1 MNALFCVPFYV
12 MSVEDTPTVATKG
25 FRAPETDRRFFGHP
39 VGLATLF
46 TTELWERFSFYG
58 MRAILVLYFVAPV
71 SDGGLAI
78 ATGTAIAI
86 YGVYNAMVYLLAVP
100 GGWLADRVLGPRQA
114 VLWGAAI
121 IAVGHYV
128 MAIPTTWSV
137 WPGLVL
143 IAVGTGL
150 LKPNI
155 SSMVGDL
162 YDGDTDDGTR
172 RTSGFSLYY
181 MGINIGGF
189 LAPLVCG
196 YLGEGIG
203 WHVGFAAAGIGM
215 TIALVAYIAF
225 APKTLGPIGKAV
237 PDEAPMTL
245 KRKVLIITAAAFG
258 VVGIGLLILNMLGL
272 YSADIVIAGLTVVCV
287 ATPIIYFAR
296 IFRNPDLTEVEA
308 HRMRAYVWI
317 FVGAVMF
324 WLIFDQMGSTIN
336 LFVQNST
343 DRHIGGFE
351 IPAAWLQSVN
361 SLGVIVLA
369 PVYAW
374 LWIRLGRKAP
384 SLPTKFAF
392 AIVMIGMSFLL
403 MGFLGKMAESEL
415 VPWEFVVVM
424 LLIQVLAELLL
435 SPTGMAASTQ
445 LAPKGMSSQVM
456 ALWFLAVAVGDSIGG
471 QVGRLQPALGD
482 AMYFSMLGVIAIIVA
497 IIFSTQI
504 TKLKR
509 LMGGVH

>member
-1 MNALFCVPFYV
+1 MAT
-12 MSVEDTPTVATKG
+12 EDATTRTSTG
-25 FRAPETDRRFFGHP
+25 FRAPQTDHRFFGHP

-46 TTELWERFSFYG
+46 TTELWERFSYYG
-58 MRAILVLYFVAPV
+58 MRAILILYFVAPL
-71 SDGGLAI
+71 SDGGLGI

-86 YGVYNAMVYLLAVP
+86 YGVYSAMVYLLAVP
-100 GGWLADRVLGPRQA
+100 GGWLADRVMGPRRA
-114 VLWGAAI
+114 VLWGAI
-121 IAVGHYV
+121 VIACGHYV
-128 MAIPTTWSV
+128 MAIPTLWSA

-162 YDGDTDDGTR
+162 YDNDDDDGTR

-215 TIALVAYIAF
+215 TIALIAYVAF
-225 APKTLGPIGKAV
+225 APKTLGPIGKLV
-237 PDEAPMTL
+237 PDEAPMSV
-245 KRKVLIITAAAFG
+245 KRKVYLVAAAAFG
-258 VVGIGLLILNMLGL
+258 VVGIGLLILNFLGL
-272 YSADIVIAGLTVVCV
+272 YSADLVIAGLTVLCV
-287 ATPIIYFAR
+287 VTPLIYFTR
-296 IFRNPDLTEVEA
+296 IFRNPNLSDVERS
-308 HRMRAYVWI
+308 RMRAYVWI
-317 FVGAVMF
+317 FIGAVMF

-343 DRHIGGFE
+343 DRHIGAFE
-351 IPAAWLQSVN
+351 IPASWLQSVN
-361 SLGVIVLA
+361 SLGVIALA
-369 PVYAW
+369 PIYAW
-374 LWIRLGRKAP
+374 LWIKLGRKAP

-392 AIVMIGMSFLL
+392 AVAMIGGSFLL
-403 MGFLGKMAESEL
+403 MGLLGRMAESQL

-424 LLIQVLAELLL
+424 LMIQVMAELLL

-445 LAPKGMSSQVM
+445 LAPRGMSSQVM

-471 QVGRLQPALGD
+471 QLGRFQPMLGD
-482 AMYFSMLGVIAIIVA
+482 AMYFTMLGLLAIIVA
-497 IIFSTQI
+497 AIFSTQI
-504 TKLKR
+504 PKLKR
-509 LMGGVH
+509 LMSGIH

>member
-1 MNALFCVPFYV
+1 MATDD
-12 MSVEDTPTVATKG
+12 SSTVATKG
-25 FRAPETDRRFFGHP
+25 FRAPQTDKRFFGHP

-46 TTELWERFSFYG
+46 TTELWERFSYYG
-58 MRAILVLYFVAPV
+58 MRAILILYFVAPL
-71 SDGGLAI
+71 SDGGLAM

-86 YGVYNAMVYLLAVP
+86 YGLYSAMVYLLAVP
-100 GGWLADRVLGPRQA
+100 GGWLADRIMGPRRA
-114 VLWGAAI
+114 VLWGAVI
-121 IAVGHYV
+121 IASGHYV
-128 MAIPTTWSV
+128 MAIPTLWSA
-137 WPGLVL
+137 WPGMIL

-162 YDGDTDDGTR
+162 YDNDDDDGTR

-181 MGINIGGF
+181 MGINVGGF

-215 TIALVAYIAF
+215 TIALIAYVVF
-225 APKTLGPIGKAV
+225 GPKTLGPIGKAV
-237 PDEAPMTL
+237 PDEAPMSL
-245 KRKVLIITAAAFG
+245 KRKVSLVTVAAFG
-258 VVGIGLLILNMLGL
+258 VVGIGLLILNMFGL
-272 YSADIVIAGLTVVCV
+272 YSADIVVTGLTILCVV
-287 ATPIIYFAR
+287 TPIIYFAR
-296 IFRNPDLTEVEA
+296 IFRNPNLTEIEM

-336 LFVQNST
+336 LFVQNET
-343 DRHIGGFE
+343 DRHIGAFE
-351 IPAAWLQSVN
+351 IPASWLQSVN
-361 SLGVIVLA
+361 SLGVICLA
-369 PVYAW
+369 PVYAII
-374 LWIRLGRKAP
+374 WIKMGRKAP

-392 AIVMIGMSFLL
+392 AIALIGGSFLL
-403 MGFLGKMAESEL
+403 MGLLGKMAESQL

-445 LAPKGMSSQVM
+445 LAPRGMSSQVM

-482 AMYFSMLGVIAIIVA
+482 AVYFSMLGVIAVIVA
-497 IIFSTQI
+497 LIFATQI
-504 TKLKR
+504 PKLKR
-509 LMGGVH
+509 LMSGVH

>member
-1 MNALFCVPFYV
+1 MKAGNCVPLCV
-12 MSVEDTPTVATKG
+12 MSTHDTHTVATKG
-25 FRAPETDRRFFGHP
+25 FRAPQNDHRFFGHP
-39 VGLATLF
+39 IGLATLF
-46 TTELWERFSFYG
+46 TTELWERFSYYG
-58 MRAILVLYFVAPV
+58 MRAILILYFVAPT

-86 YGVYNAMVYLLAVP
+86 YGIYNAMVYLLAVP
-100 GGWLADRVLGPRQA
+100 GGWLADRVLGPRRA
-114 VLWGAAI
+114 VLFGAI
-121 IAVGHYV
+121 IIALGHYV
-128 MAIPTTWSV
+128 MAVPTNWSA
-137 WPGLVL
+137 WPGLIL

-162 YDGDTDDGTR
+162 YDNDTDDGIR

-181 MGINIGGF
+181 MGINLGGF

-225 APKTLGPIGKAV
+225 APRTLGPIGKSV
-237 PDEAPMTL
+237 PDEAPMSV
-245 KRKVLIITAAAFG
+245 KHKVYLVAAASFG

-272 YSADIVIAGLTVVCV
+272 YSADIVIGLLTVICV
-287 ATPIIYFAR
+287 VTPIIYFAR
-296 IFRNPDLTEVEA
+296 IFRNPNLTEIEA

-336 LFVQNST
+336 LFVQDST

-351 IPAAWLQSVN
+351 IPASWLQSVN
-361 SLGVIVLA
+361 SLGIIVLA

-374 LWIRLGRKAP
+374 LWMKLGRKAP
-384 SLPTKFAF
+384 SLPTKFAV
-392 AIVMIGMSFLL
+392 AVAMIGSSFLL
-403 MGFLGKMAESEL
+403 MGLLGKMAESQL
-415 VPWEFVVVM
+415 VPWELVVVM

-435 SPTGMAASTQ
+435 SPTGLSASTL
-445 LAPKGMSSQVM
+445 LAPRGMASQVM
-456 ALWFLAVAVGDSIGG
+456 ALWFLATAVGNALGG
-471 QVGRLQPALGD
+471 QVGRLQPVLGD
-482 AMYFSMLGVIAIIVA
+482 AIYFTFIGALAIVVAVIFA
-497 IIFSTQI
+497 TQI
-504 TKLKR
+504 PKLKR
-509 LMGGVH
+509 LMSGVH